1 MTDAKPVHR
10 IAVANQKGGVGKT
23 TTAVSI
29 AGELAARGEHVL
41 LVDSDP
47 QGNATTCLGISKRH
61 LRATTYD
68 VLIGAARI
76 DDARLSTGRVG
87 LDLLPAN
94 DDLAGAMIELAHVER
109 RDYRLRDALQSIS
122 AYSYIVI
129 DSPPSL
135 GLLTINALCAVDYII
150 VPLQC
155 EYLALEGLAQLKTTV
170 DRIRQQ
176 RNPRLDIAGVV
187 MTMYDSRTNLANQ
200 VVSEVRRFFPTQVF
214 ETLIPRGVRA
224 SEAPSHG
231 QLIREYDPVGRTAQ
245 AYASLTREIVERIAG
260 QERFT

>member
-135 GLLTINALCAVDYII
+135 GLLTINEVSGAAD
-150 VPLQC
+150 PP
-155 EYLALEGLAQLKTTV
+155 
-170 DRIRQQ
+170 
-176 RNPRLDIAGVV
+176 PRPGG
-187 MTMYDSRTNLANQ
+187 
-200 VVSEVRRFFPTQVF
+200 
-214 ETLIPRGVRA
+214 RGVRRGA
-224 SEAPSHG
+224 VGLQRQSGPLESKEWRKEGLETEEWQREALETEAWRKVTRCQSPW
-231 QLIREYDPVGRTAQ
+231 QTDIRGRVPFRQMEA
-245 AYASLTREIVERIAG
+245 
-260 QERFT
+260 